1 MDSTLWSDI
10 KGHPLAMGVS
20 LVLHVIVLVI
30 LSISL
35 THSEKPTLPNVSQV
49 KTVQAVVVNAAE
61 VDAELKK
68 LKQADERSKQ
78 QEINRKKQLEDDV
91 QKAREE
97 RRQEEKRLADIKRK
111 QQEQEKAEKEKQAK
125 LEKERKQKQEE
136 LAKLEKQQQELEKKR
151 QAEQQRLAAI
161 EEKRKAEEDAA
172 RRKKEAEEAEAR
184 RKAEEAELKR
194 RMEEEEN
201 RLAQQNTRLQ
211 SVRAQ
216 YIKSIQ
222 QQVARNWIKPP
233 NITPGSYCEVMVEQ
247 NVMGDVIQVQVLKCS
262 GNDVFRDSVDR
273 AVRRASPLPMAPEP
287 DVFEKRI
294 QFIFKPEL

>member
-10 KGHPLAMGVS
+10 KGHPVALGVS
-20 LVLHVIVLVI
+20 LVLHVIVLVV

-35 THSEKPTLPNVSQV
+35 THTEKPSLPHAPQV

-61 VDAELKK
+61 VEAELKK
-68 LKQADERSKQ
+68 LKLADDRSKQ

-125 LEKERKQKQEE
+125 FEKERKQKQEE

-172 RRKKEAEEAEAR
+172 RRKKEAEEAEVR

-194 RMEEEEN
+194 RMEEEEA

-216 YIKSIQ
+216 YIKSIEQ
-222 QQVARNWIKPP
+222 KVARNWIPP
-233 NITPGSYCEVMVEQ
+233 ANMTDGWACEVLVEQ
-247 NVMGDVIQVQVLKCS
+247 NVMGDVIQVQMLKCS
-262 GNDVFRDSVDR
+262 GNDIFRDTVDR
-273 AVRRASPLPMAPEP
+273 AVRKASPLPMAPEP
-287 DVFEKRI
+287 DVFDKRI
-294 QFIFKPEL
+294 QFTFKPKL

>member
-10 KGHPLAMGVS
+10 KGHPVALGVS
-20 LVLHVIVLVI
+20 LVLHVIVLVV

-35 THSEKPTLPNVSQV
+35 THTEKPSLPHAPQV

-61 VDAELKK
+61 VEAELKK
-68 LKQADERSKQ
+68 LKLADDRSKQ

-125 LEKERKQKQEE
+125 FEKERKQKQEE
-136 LAKLEKQQQELEKKR
+136 LAKLEKQQQR

-172 RRKKEAEEAEAR
+172 RRKKEAEEAEVR

-194 RMEEEEN
+194 RMEEEEA

-216 YIKSIQ
+216 YIKSIEQ
-222 QQVARNWIKPP
+222 KVARNWIPP
-233 NITPGSYCEVMVEQ
+233 ANMTDGWACEVLVEQ
-247 NVMGDVIQVQVLKCS
+247 NVMGDVIQVQMLKCS
-262 GNDVFRDSVDR
+262 GNDIFRDTVDR
-273 AVRRASPLPMAPEP
+273 AVRKASPLPMAPEP
-287 DVFEKRI
+287 DVFDKRI
-294 QFIFKPEL
+294 QFTFKPKL